1 MRSGFEWGLER
12 FAPSSSAAS
21 KRGVANLK
29 APFMLNFELTQEQRT
44 LVEETRRFTREKIIP
59 VAAEADKTHQFP
71 MDTFKE
77 AWEMGLVNPTVPQ
90 EYGGAGLRELEN
102 VLLTEEL
109 AFGCTGIQTSL
120 TANTLAATP
129 LLIAGNDQQ
138 KKKYLGM
145 LTSEPMFAS
154 YAITESAAG
163 SDAAGIQTR
172 ARKDG
177 NDWIIHGEKIYITN
191 GTWARWYIV
200 FATVDPELRHNGI
213 MGFVVD
219 RDAPGVSV
227 GKTEDKLGQRA
238 SNTAVI
244 NFDDVRVPSSNVLA
258 EEGHGFKLAM
268 QTFDRTRPD
277 IGAGACGLMRRALE
291 ESIAYAKERKT
302 FGVPIAEHQMVQ
314 AMIADMGIKY
324 EATRLMV
331 WKAAWQVDKG
341 SRNSLVA
348 SYAKAFG
355 ADSAMQVATD
365 AVQVFGGNGYITEYP
380 VEKLMRDAKI
390 LQIYEGTS
398 QIQRMVIAKNLF
410 AGAR

>member
-1 MRSGFEWGLER
+1 
-12 FAPSSSAAS
+12 
-21 KRGVANLK
+21 
-29 APFMLNFELTQEQRT
+29 MLNFELTAEQKT

-59 VAAEADKTHQFP
+59 IAAEADKTHEFP
-71 MDTFKE
+71 MGVFKE
-77 AWEMGLVNPTVPQ
+77 AWELGLVAPNIPE
-90 EYGGAGLRELEN
+90 EYGGAGLTEVDN

-109 AFGCTGIQTSL
+109 AFGCTGIQTSM

-129 LLIAGNDQQ
+129 LLIAGNDEQ

-145 LTSEPMFAS
+145 LTDEPIFAS
-154 YAITESAAG
+154 YAITDSAAG

-172 ARKDG
+172 CRKDG
-177 NDWIIHGEKIYITN
+177 NDWIINGEKIFITN
-191 GTWARWYIV
+191 AAWASWYVV
-200 FATVDPELRHNGI
+200 FATVDPSLRHSGI
-213 MGFVVD
+213 MGFVID
-219 RDAPGVSV
+219 RDATGVSI

-244 NFDDVRVPSSNVLA
+244 NFEDVRVPSANVLA
-258 EEGHGFKLAM
+258 EAGHGFKLAM

-277 IGAGACGLMRRALE
+277 ISAAACGLMRRALE
-291 ESIAYAKERKT
+291 ESIAYALERKT

-314 AMIADMGIKY
+314 VLIAEMGIKY
-324 EATRLMV
+324 EATRLLML
-331 WKAAWQVDKG
+331 KAAWQIDNG
-341 SRNSLVA
+341 GQHSLVA
-348 SYAKAFG
+348 SYSKAFG

-410 AGAR
+410 AGVR